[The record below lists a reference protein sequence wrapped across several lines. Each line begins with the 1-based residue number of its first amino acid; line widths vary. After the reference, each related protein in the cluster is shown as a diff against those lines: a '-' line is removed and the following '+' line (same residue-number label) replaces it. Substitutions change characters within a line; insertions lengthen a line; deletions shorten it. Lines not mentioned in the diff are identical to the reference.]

1 MDNVVFLQLV
11 QVHIE
16 CLKLLIH
23 TEMLAKGLKESECQK
38 ICLMNRLFDFETTA
52 NAVVPDDM
60 KHLTKS

>member
-1 MDNVVFLQLV
+1 
-11 QVHIE
+11 
-16 CLKLLIH
+16 
-23 TEMLAKGLKESECQK
+23 MLAKGLKESECQK